1 MTVFKSLSH
10 SFSSALARS
19 LMAIGLA
26 AGVLGMPA
34 LANAEG
40 PIVRFETSAG
50 DIVLQ
55 LDEERAP
62 ITVANFM
69 EYVDD
74 GFYAGTLFHRVIDGF
89 MIQGGGFTADYMRKQ
104 TRGTISNEAYNG
116 LRNEAYTISMARR
129 TQAHSATS
137 QFFINSVD
145 NRNLDHTSAS
155 ATGWGYAVFGHVI
168 EGAQVVDQISQTPT
182 GPGGPFGRDVPRT
195 PIVIKAAVRVSSE
208 STAAAENTVTDET
221 VLQKTPSE

>member
-1 MTVFKSLSH
+1 MTFFKSLSH

-116 LRNEAYTISMARR
+116 CLLYTSPSPRDRQKSRMPS
-129 TQAHSATS
+129 SA
-137 QFFINSVD
+137 
-145 NRNLDHTSAS
+145 
-155 ATGWGYAVFGHVI
+155 
-168 EGAQVVDQISQTPT
+168 
-182 GPGGPFGRDVPRT
+182 
-195 PIVIKAAVRVSSE
+195 
-208 STAAAENTVTDET
+208 
-221 VLQKTPSE
+221 

>member
-1 MTVFKSLSH
+1 
-10 SFSSALARS
+10 
-19 LMAIGLA
+19 
-26 AGVLGMPA
+26 
-34 LANAEG
+34 
-40 PIVRFETSAG
+40 
-50 DIVLQ
+50 
-55 LDEERAP
+55 
-62 ITVANFM
+62 
-69 EYVDD
+69 
-74 GFYAGTLFHRVIDGF
+74 
-89 MIQGGGFTADYMRKQ
+89 
-104 TRGTISNEAYNG
+104 
-116 LRNEAYTISMARR
+116 MARR

-145 NRNLDHTSAS
+145 NSNLDHTSAS

-195 PIVIKAAVRVSSE
+195 PVVIKAAVRVSSE

>member
-1 MTVFKSLSH
+1 MPVFTSLSH
-10 SFSSALARS
+10 SYTRALTRS
-19 LMAIGLA
+19 LLALGLVA
-26 AGVLGMPA
+26 SVLAVPS
-34 LANAEG
+34 LAHAEG
-40 PIVRFETSAG
+40 PKVRFETSAG

-62 ITVANFM
+62 VTVANFM
-69 EYVDD
+69 EYVDA
-74 GFYAGTLFHRVIDGF
+74 GFYTDTLFHRVIEGF
-89 MIQGGGFTADYMRKQ
+89 MIQGGGFTSDYKRKQ
-104 TRGTISNEAYNG
+104 TRAAISNEAYNG

-129 TQAHSATS
+129 TQPHSATS

-145 NRNLDHTSAS
+145 NRNLDHTATS

-195 PIVIKAAVRVSSE
+195 PIVIKAAVRVAGD
-208 STAAAENTVTDET
+208 STAAAENTVTDDT
-221 VLQKTPSE
+221 VLKKTPSE

>member
-1 MTVFKSLSH
+1 MPVFRSLTH

-19 LMAIGLA
+19 LLAIGLA
-26 AGVLGMPA
+26 ASVFAVPSI
-34 LANAEG
+34 ANAEG
-40 PIVRFETSAG
+40 PIVRFETSVG

-74 GFYAGTLFHRVIDGF
+74 GFYAGTLFHRVIEGF
-89 MIQGGGFTADYMRKQ
+89 MIQGGGFTEDYMRKQ

-129 TQAHSATS
+129 TCLLYTS
-137 QFFINSVD
+137 PS
-145 NRNLDHTSAS
+145 
-155 ATGWGYAVFGHVI
+155 
-168 EGAQVVDQISQTPT
+168 P
-182 GPGGPFGRDVPRT
+182 RD
-195 PIVIKAAVRVSSE
+195 
-208 STAAAENTVTDET
+208 
-221 VLQKTPSE
+221 